1 MTSAKTGNYR
11 KIALASVTG
20 AIGLLYIGIFAGVDV
35 SPTPA
40 GFGTDIPAMTPKEI
54 AATKKKPV
62 YRRGPEVVALNQYFK
77 SIGYSFGSMTEVP
90 RVYIKRVPKGLG
102 HGWDYDESLGHPV
115 VLLDAQV
122 HVAACPGAPP
132 RAGQG
137 IVHLNGALAAR
148 RHSQKDAER

>member
-77 SIGYSFGSMTEVP
+77 SIGYSFWQHDRSSA
-90 RVYIKRVPKGLG
+90 RLYQARSKGT
-102 HGWDYDESLGHPV
+102 W
-115 VLLDAQV
+115 
-122 HVAACPGAPP
+122 
-132 RAGQG
+132 RAGHRSKSARNCSLR
-137 IVHLNGALAAR
+137 IMLPLAHA
-148 RHSQKDAER
+148 SE